1 MTDKFKP
8 EQEDIVKV
16 SETMRYNDRLHR
28 NPLNERTLLLR
39 DALEHIAR
47 HYGSAEQC
55 REIAQSALDRD
66 IEKYT

>member
-8 EQEDIVKV
+8 VQEDIVEV
-16 SETMRYNDRLHR
+16 FETLRKNDRLHS

-55 REIAQSALDRD
+55 REIAQTALDRD
-66 IEKYT
+66 NDKYS